1 MGCPWYKAV
10 WVRKSLNKHLQRKGS
25 IKALFISIW
34 RIGTALIIETDPSGP
49 HLSLPSLPKQSGALT
64 DTQSWLKVE
73 GCSGC
78 VPKYVWIK
86 KKQSHHLLVRFNLC
100 HHSTQWFSKVTTD
113 TSHPKVNS
121 FSACSVCHFC
131 GITTRMAHYPDTGFA
146 TILSKPC
153 ISYLFNIS

>member
-1 MGCPWYKAV
+1 MPDMCSSVTGWRVNIQLYRKWSERFLESFFFRAEAESVSGRRTSAVSEVWSGTGEMGCPWYKAV

-78 VPKYVWIK
+78 VPKYELK
-86 KKQSHHLLVRFNLC
+86 KTKS
-100 HHSTQWFSKVTTD
+100 
-113 TSHPKVNS
+113 P
-121 FSACSVCHFC
+121 
-131 GITTRMAHYPDTGFA
+131 PTGE
-146 TILSKPC
+146 I
-153 ISYLFNIS
+153 